1 MYYKSSASSIIIKEL
16 FASDKDRFSRFSR
29 KFDGKDG
36 AILFDYSKNLIDDQS
51 YTLLLELA
59 KEANVFELRDRL
71 FAGEHI
77 NITEDR

>member
-1 MYYKSSASSIIIKEL
+1 LSIVVKEL
-16 FASDKDRFSRFSR
+16 FRSDKQRFSKFSR

-36 AILFDYSKNLIDDQS
+36 GILFDYSKNLIDDKS
-51 YTLLLELA
+51 YRLLLELA
-59 KEANVFELRDRL
+59 KEANVFGLRDRL